1 MPKEIEVCAGERG
14 YMEGDSNG
22 GGVIERAG
30 RSSVMTGGLQK
41 WREIFGLWMPTLGPP

>member
-1 MPKEIEVCAGERG
+1 MPKEIEVCAEGRG

-30 RSSVMTGGLQK
+30 RSSVMMGGFQK
-41 WREIFGLWMPTLGPP
+41 WREIFEQWMPTSGPP